1 MEPDEEKITTL
12 RRMIRE
18 AYLAL
23 PGEDE
28 ETLAREVSGL
38 LDNVEIL
45 AALEVEAGPPP
56 PAVEPAE
63 LRPDEVQPSLPQPGA
78 LANAPDAHDGFV
90 AVPKV
95 LGANDAGEDK

>member
-1 MEPDEEKITTL
+1 MGTDEEKLQTL

-23 PGEDE
+23 PGEEE
-28 ETLAREVSGL
+28 ETLAREVAGL

-45 AALEVEAGPPP
+45 AALEVEAGPPL
-56 PAVEPAE
+56 PAIEPAE

-95 LGANDAGEDK
+95 LGADNAGEKK

>member
-1 MEPDEEKITTL
+1 MGTDEEKLRTL

-28 ETLAREVSGL
+28 ETLVREVAGL

-56 PAVEPAE
+56 PAVEPVE
-63 LRPDEVQPSLPQPGA
+63 LRPDEAQPSLPQPDA
-78 LANAPDAHDGFV
+78 LANAPEAHDGFV
-90 AVPKV
+90 SVPKV
-95 LGANDAGEDK
+95 LGADDAGEEK

>member
-1 MEPDEEKITTL
+1 METDEEKTKTL

-23 PGEDE
+23 SDEDA

-38 LDNVEIL
+38 LENVEIL
-45 AALEVEAGPPP
+45 AALEVEPGPPP

-63 LRPDEVQPSLPQPGA
+63 LRADEVQPSLSQPGA

-90 AVPKV
+90 AVPTV
-95 LGANDAGEDK
+95 LGAGDAFEEK